1 MRAIGYRKASP
12 ELDHLEA
19 FDIPR
24 PKPEGRDLLVE
35 VRAVSVNP
43 VDYKVASGGGPGAP
57 AETGAIKVVGY
68 DAAGVVVE
76 TGREAQLFKPG
87 DEVFYAGSVGRQ
99 GANMEFH
106 LVDERIVGRKPRMLD
121 FAAAA
126 AFPLTSITAWEAMF
140 DRLDV
145 AKPVPGAARAILILG
160 GAGGVGSI
168 AIQLARQLTDL
179 TIVATASRPETVQWA
194 KDMGA
199 HHVVDHRKPLA
210 PQIAALG
217 VGSPAFIF
225 ATSPIGGVIADLAEL
240 IAPQGRIAL
249 INAESADLFVFR
261 PKSVS
266 IHFELMFTRPLL
278 QDRRHR
284 GPAQAPER
292 GRRSRRFRARSLDH
306 AGQLRTHRRGQSHA
320 RDDVPQVGARDRQ
333 DRARGVLTA
342 PQPPSRRLKR
352 EAVRGLGDAQ
362 PPAAHEDVHM
372 RQRLAEGERELV
384 RIVDSAPE
392 NDRHEFGDRLWPLF
406 AGLDEPPCSAP
417 HGGR

>member
-1 MRAIGYRKASP
+1 MR
-12 ELDHLEA
+12 
-19 FDIPR
+19 
-24 PKPEGRDLLVE
+24 
-35 VRAVSVNP
+35 
-43 VDYKVASGGGPGAP
+43 
-57 AETGAIKVVGY
+57 ETDEIKVVGY

-76 TGREAQLFKPG
+76 IGGETQLFKPG

-99 GANMEFH
+99 GANVEFH
-106 LVDERIVGRKPRMLD
+106 LVDERIVGRKPRALD

-126 AFPLTSITAWEAMF
+126 ALPLTSITAWEAMF

-179 TIVATASRPETVQWA
+179 TIIATGSRPETMQWA

-199 HHVVDHRKPLA
+199 HYVVDHRKPLA

-217 VGSPAFIF
+217 IGSPAFIF

-249 INAESADLFVFR
+249 INAEAADLFLFR

-278 QDRRHR
+278 QTADIEAQHR
-284 GPAQAPER
+284 LLNEVADLVNS
-292 GRRSRRFRARSLDH
+292 GRVRSTMRENYGRIDAANLMRAMAFLKS
-306 AGQLRTHRRGQSHA
+306 G
-320 RDDVPQVGARDRQ
+320 
-333 DRARGVLTA
+333 RAIGKVVLT
-342 PQPPSRRLKR
+342 
-352 EAVRGLGDAQ
+352 G
-362 PPAAHEDVHM
+362 
-372 RQRLAEGERELV
+372 
-384 RIVDSAPE
+384 
-392 NDRHEFGDRLWPLF
+392 F
-406 AGLDEPPCSAP
+406 
-417 HGGR
+417 

>member
-19 FDIPR
+19 FDIS
-24 PKPEGRDLLVE
+24 KPSAQGRDLLVE

-43 VDYKVASGGGPGAP
+43 VDYKVASGGGPGGA
-57 AETGAIKVVGY
+57 ASDAGAIKVVGY

-99 GANMEFH
+99 GADMEFH
-106 LVDERIVGRKPRMLD
+106 LVDERIVGRKPRTLD

-126 AFPLTSITAWEAMF
+126 ALPLTSITAWEAMF

-194 KDMGA
+194 RDMGA
-199 HHVVDHRKPLA
+199 HHVVDHKKPLA

-217 VGSPAFIF
+217 MGSPAFVF
-225 ATSPIGGVIADLAEL
+225 ATSPIAGVVADLAEL

-249 INAESADLFVFR
+249 INGEIADLFVFR
-261 PKSVS
+261 SKSVS

-278 QDRRHR
+278 QTADIEAQHR
-284 GPAQAPER
+284 LLNEVAD
-292 GRRSRRFRARSLDH
+292 L
-306 AGQLRTHRRGQSHA
+306 
-320 RDDVPQVGARDRQ
+320 
-333 DRARGVLTA
+333 
-342 PQPPSRRLKR
+342 
-352 EAVRGLGDAQ
+352 
-362 PPAAHEDVHM
+362 
-372 RQRLAEGERELV
+372 
-384 RIVDSAPE
+384 VDSGRVRSTMRE
-392 NDRHEFGDRLWPLF
+392 NYGRIDAANLMRAIAFLKSGRAIGKIVL
-406 AGLDEPPCSAP
+406 AGF
-417 HGGR
+417 

>member
-1 MRAIGYRKASP
+1 MRAIGYRRESP
-12 ELDHLEA
+12 DLDHLEA
-19 FDIPR
+19 FDIPK
-24 PKPEGRDLLVE
+24 PSPEGRDLLVK
-35 VRAVSVNP
+35 VCAVSVNP
-43 VDYKVASGGGPGAP
+43 VDYKVASGGGPGGA
-57 AETGAIKVVGY
+57 ASDAGAIKVVGY

-76 TGREAQLFKPG
+76 IGREAQLFKPG
-87 DEVFYAGSVGRQ
+87 DEVFYAGSVGRL

-106 LVDERIVGRKPRMLD
+106 LVDERIVGRKPRTLD

-126 AFPLTSITAWEAMF
+126 ALPLTSITAWEAMF

-199 HHVVDHRKPLA
+199 HHVVDHRKRLA

-217 VGSPAFIF
+217 MGSPAFIF

-249 INAESADLFVFR
+249 INGEEADLFVFR

-278 QDRRHR
+278 QTADIEAQHR
-284 GPAQAPER
+284 
-292 GRRSRRFRARSLDH
+292 L
-306 AGQLRTHRRGQSHA
+306 LN
-320 RDDVPQVGARDRQ
+320 DVAD
-333 DRARGVLTA
+333 L
-342 PQPPSRRLKR
+342 
-352 EAVRGLGDAQ
+352 
-362 PPAAHEDVHM
+362 
-372 RQRLAEGERELV
+372 
-384 RIVDSAPE
+384 VDSGRVRSTMRE
-392 NDRHEFGDRLWPLF
+392 NYGRIDPANLMRAMAFLKSGRAIGKVVL
-406 AGLDEPPCSAP
+406 AGF
-417 HGGR
+417 

>member
-1 MRAIGYRKASP
+1 M
-12 ELDHLEA
+12 
-19 FDIPR
+19 
-24 PKPEGRDLLVE
+24 
-35 VRAVSVNP
+35 
-43 VDYKVASGGGPGAP
+43 
-57 AETGAIKVVGY
+57 
-68 DAAGVVVE
+68 VVE

-106 LVDERIVGRKPRMLD
+106 LVDERIVGRKPRTLD

-126 AFPLTSITAWEAMF
+126 ALPLTSITAWEAMF

-179 TIVATASRPETVQWA
+179 TIMATASRPETVQWA

-199 HHVVDHRKPLA
+199 HHVIDHKKPLT

-217 VGSPAFIF
+217 IGSPGFIF

-249 INAESADLFVFR
+249 INGEAADLFVFR

-278 QDRRHR
+278 QTADIEA
-284 GPAQAPER
+284 PAQAPER

-306 AGQLRTHRRGQSHA
+306 AGELRTHRRRQSDA
-320 RDDVPQVGARDRQ
+320 GDDLPQVGPRDRQ
-333 DRARGVLTA
+333 DRARGVLKSQ
-342 PQPPSRRLKR
+342 PQLRRLPHSNKDWR
-352 EAVRGLGDAQ
+352 EAC
-362 PPAAHEDVHM
+362 
-372 RQRLAEGERELV
+372 
-384 RIVDSAPE
+384 RIARTLIASDST
-392 NDRHEFGDRLWPLF
+392 L
-406 AGLDEPPCSAP
+406 
-417 HGGR
+417 

>member
-43 VDYKVASGGGPGAP
+43 VDYKVVSGGGPG
-57 AETGAIKVVGY
+57 GAASDAGAVKVVGY

-76 TGREAQLFKPG
+76 TGREAQLFRPG

-106 LVDERIVGRKPRMLD
+106 LVDERIVGRKPRTLD
-121 FAAAA
+121 FASAAA
-126 AFPLTSITAWEAMF
+126 LPLTSITAWEAMF

-145 AKPVPGAARAILILG
+145 AKRVPGAARAILILG

-179 TIVATASRPETVQWA
+179 TIMATASRPETVQWA

-217 VGSPAFIF
+217 MGAPGFIF

-249 INAESADLFVFR
+249 INGEAADLFLFR

-266 IHFELMFTRPLL
+266 FHFELMFTRPLL
-278 QDRRHR
+278 DTADIEAQHR
-284 GPAQAPER
+284 LLNEVADLVDA
-292 GRRSRRFRARSLDH
+292 GRVRSTMRENYGRIDAANLMRAMKFLKS
-306 AGQLRTHRRGQSHA
+306 G
-320 RDDVPQVGARDRQ
+320 
-333 DRARGVLTA
+333 RAIGKVVLT
-342 PQPPSRRLKR
+342 
-352 EAVRGLGDAQ
+352 G
-362 PPAAHEDVHM
+362 
-372 RQRLAEGERELV
+372 
-384 RIVDSAPE
+384 
-392 NDRHEFGDRLWPLF
+392 F
-406 AGLDEPPCSAP
+406 
-417 HGGR
+417 

>member
-1 MRAIGYRKASP
+1 MQAIGYRKASP

-24 PKPEGRDLLVE
+24 PRPEDRDLLVE

-57 AETGAIKVVGY
+57 ADTGAIKVVGY

-87 DEVFYAGSVGRQ
+87 DDVFYAGSVGRQ

-106 LVDERIVGRKPRMLD
+106 LVDERIVGRKPRTLD

-126 AFPLTSITAWEAMF
+126 ALPLTSITAWEAMF

-217 VGSPAFIF
+217 MGAPGFIF

-249 INAESADLFVFR
+249 INGEAADLFVFR

-278 QDRRHR
+278 NTADIEAQHR
-284 GPAQAPER
+284 LLNEVADLVDS
-292 GRRSRRFRARSLDH
+292 GRVRSTMRENYGRIDAANLMRAMKFLKS
-306 AGQLRTHRRGQSHA
+306 G
-320 RDDVPQVGARDRQ
+320 
-333 DRARGVLTA
+333 RAIGKV
-342 PQPPSRRLKR
+342 
-352 EAVRGLGDAQ
+352 V
-362 PPAAHEDVHM
+362 
-372 RQRLAEGERELV
+372 LAE
-384 RIVDSAPE
+384 
-392 NDRHEFGDRLWPLF
+392 F
-406 AGLDEPPCSAP
+406 
-417 HGGR
+417 